1 MVGNLGPDNSGN
13 IYVEFDYNNLI
24 VVDPNK
30 TTKDGQI
37 SERLVDHENLVM
49 YANLEA
55 EVLPRTKLAVGISP
69 EDSGLRT
76 ISVAKMNFLKPG
88 KNDYLGTGYYD
99 ELTGQN
105 VTKFDG
111 TNQPLQVGVIPKNG
125 EKPYIQNTV
134 SNETNVMDNGLL
146 GITQIHVTTNTS
158 FIPSVTMELEDVQGK
173 ALFQLGNNSPYSA
186 FFNLPYPP
194 FYLTLKGYYGQAIRY
209 QLNLEKFNAR
219 FNSVSGNYQVSL
231 TFKGYKFNILNEI
244 AMGHLLAT
252 PHMFSQ
258 SFSIGQ
264 TPVGPQQTNK
274 SAESQ
279 SKTQAAKA
287 FNNVNSPDA
296 IVTELIAERGYQ
308 KIVEVY
314 SEYKSK
320 GLISKDL
327 PELTVVQ
334 LMSKLEQFET
344 LIMASFDKT
353 EVASL
358 TNIRNYKGILTQYF
372 GSVRGSTGSWF
383 NTYLNPNPII
393 LKGGDKTYVFKNS
406 DPGQQA
412 TYISLLESNIKKFN
426 EGLAGNPTLGTQG
439 TAPIPNPIKLDM
451 IKIAPPSDTNIDWVA
466 TATAQTGNPKPSQEV
481 IDSVTKQYEPLF
493 TPIFNEIIVNDKK
506 QRTQIKPSFF
516 VFEGNGRFDLTISS
530 LETQANKKLSE
541 YETKITAELLRKIE
555 DKDAGIGFKPTVRNI
570 VAVIMASAEAF
581 IRLMDETHTNA
592 WNVRYDPVR
601 KKAILDNPSSA
612 PSSETRDH
620 RVVDPFV
627 LMNDSTAANS
637 QIPVYPWPQFFVE
650 TPDDKKGRF
659 QLKYIADP
667 SVVDLTGGADYSKW
681 PEVQFVEEYMKGL
694 TQKFQTPIAPP
705 PLETDRETNIIN
717 INAIEFPSTGI
728 AYSNKEE
735 VKFFYEIWERQF
747 LTSHY
752 SGFVRANANQIQ
764 DLIKLNVEAEI
775 SNVKNGLGLSS
786 PYITFKL
793 KNYGLNAANYP
804 ELLKTISNMGTGRA
818 YQDYVRDFFVTPYL
832 RTITEDSFSVLNI
845 EDIGKIPQT
854 STKSEGLKKLIDNAP
869 NDPLIVDT
877 IPYTDQTWCT
887 NNLNQGASSTGNQVY
902 GTKKSLMI
910 FEPRKIIANFNDVF
924 NYKINRPVTNFSYLT
939 GLNPTAVAISSI
951 IFNGVIPGLS
961 NFYET
966 RTTVNFIPTEGFV
979 YGSTPTGYLSPKT
992 TTSMLNTPYFVNA
1005 IQNGVD
1011 NSRVSGNTYPYTQ
1024 AAYLFINSLPLATL
1038 REKYKTISDDDVVT
1052 ELDYISSCFKKFGAI
1067 HKIPYA
1073 WIIKYGSI
1081 WYRYKTYKQTGI
1093 DILATAW
1100 KNFDYSKNY
1109 NPITPVTTG
1118 TTTGTTSAGAII
1130 SGITTGTS
1138 VQYSFKY
1145 NGVNRNVVLQ
1155 SETPISVDMQVGF
1168 YPKLIN
1174 DFNFFYNGYDLYTG
1188 YTNSEIQQSVNDGL
1202 KMYNFTSSNINNGTQ
1217 NGKNLRLI
1225 TWSVM
1230 LPNNVPQDDEDCDP
1244 TNNTKGATYYVVPS
1258 FGTTLNQ
1265 TVGTCMTGETTSP
1278 GTKVNLTNNSS
1289 VYNGSVRCLWPATN
1303 FGYFDNNQISYPQ
1316 PDSYINNITTGS
1328 EQSPVQFLTY
1338 MDYSKI
1344 EEIFSVFDKKI
1355 LDSFEQEFLNF
1366 SKPDTD
1372 IDFSKEVV
1380 TYNQSPINLNSG
1392 FRNFQSLFKSL
1403 MEVPAKKTDELE
1415 TDYFGGVI
1423 MKQFDVFQNNITNFM
1438 QYDVLIRYGNPSN
1451 YNRRILNSY
1460 LSLYGPIEVADP
1472 ITFNPYI
1479 NNSLPTSVGGITLQ
1493 QSRINNPTAWF
1504 ELETQVGFSTIANI
1518 VYSSN
1523 GSYITDFFVDNNIEF
1538 TSQNVI
1544 LLAPIIKMYATQK
1557 LKSPTITVAQFKN
1570 QLNKYLDLESTLQ
1583 GNFLNGLLS
1592 GLNAILPNQQQ
1603 LPERAVQSVISGDQ
1617 SKVEN
1622 YEVFKS
1628 LNDKWISG
1636 GDYTT
1641 KTLFEDIMFLDR
1653 ASRNIGD
1660 TILVDIFD
1668 LKYMFGVGGKPG
1680 EYSLNQA
1687 MSVYTF
1693 ISGILIKNNFNVM
1706 NLPAY
1711 VNFYNVQ
1718 DADGVKTPLGSGG
1731 SLAFADSLW
1740 GTFLDVD
1747 YRKSGPK
1754 MVCFYAGKPSQYLDL
1769 PKGNFKYRDDAFE
1782 MRRASENPLLE
1793 NQKGKTDWAVSNKC
1807 VGFTVDIGISNQ
1819 NIFYSFS
1826 VSQDNG
1832 VATSES
1838 INTQLNMVDQ
1848 ASGRQS
1854 ATQNVSL
1861 YNLYKNRSYKCTV
1874 NSLGNAL
1881 IQPTM
1886 YFNLRHV
1893 PMFNG
1898 PYMIQSVEHTIQSG
1912 NFQTQFTGIR
1922 QGVFDL
1928 PAIDS
1933 FLQSINQ
1940 NLLTKL
1946 EEILKINKDSVT
1958 ISGTTNTIKST
1969 QVPQKAD
1976 NTLDTTN
1983 ACASNLNSSF
1993 AAGYQSV
2000 TGTLTKITPKTFADA
2015 IIKVAPN
2022 NKELQNIIYCLSYIR
2037 TFQVDSFNGW
2047 NNNLALISLTT
2058 DWGGQNTLI
2067 SRNYSCVKVTTN
2079 PSSSSSQPITHFDTI
2094 ESYIRFMI
2102 GRLSPR
2108 VDQILEMGL
2117 AKWYVCHW
2125 PTDNVS
2131 EDYYD
2136 SHINEFKQTKD
2147 TLYEALNSAVKVG
2160 LSSIANSKD
2169 LKLTIKKTEEK
2180 GSSPGVTP
2188 TPTPLP
2194 LLAGKTCPPPVY
2206 NTIAPLSG
2214 YTGTVIQVNGRNLIT
2229 TKEVKIA
2236 NVLVPFSSV
2245 TVVNDTLIRFVVPK
2259 IFTGEV
2265 NIYTQIGITTD
2276 YGSFSGG
2283 TLFNYNP
2290 SLSGTSMTSPGSIT
2304 NPEAANTPVASTT
2317 ATTATTTTNVTNV
2330 APGVNTNPQNT
2341 GPKTLIIVTDSKDAR
2356 GSTTQLTVRV
2366 NPEAGAWKI
2375 DTQTDYSYQIED
2387 IVPGPTNRYIGDRIE
2402 TGYRQPFNGYVSADQ
2417 QEFSI
2422 SKEQMIKVVGIDDL
2436 DEKNIRA
2443 YTQIELYVRPDDKVK
2458 NPNDVILNYNFN
2470 IFQTDI
2476 KEGDPVVATPPP
2488 PVTTSG
2494 TTFPEKQ
2501 LSITLVGESPDIQG
2515 MGLEY
2520 FNIKKPAGGYITFR
2534 FNSPDFKDSW
2544 YNDRAILNSNNQ
2556 IAPYSGRL
2564 NVDSQTYEYTVNS
2577 LGVFKLKISYKP
2589 YGFTAPIGGKVLEQ
2603 IVYSPPFTL

>member
-30 TTKDGQI
+30 TTKDGQV

-69 EDSGLRT
+69 EDSGIRT

-125 EKPYIQNTV
+125 DKPYYTNTV

-186 FFNLPYPP
+186 FFNLPYPV

-258 SFSIGQ
+258 TFNISQS
-264 TPVGPQQTNK
+264 PVGPQQTNR
-274 SAESQ
+274 ATESQ

-287 FNNVNSPDA
+287 FNNVNSSDA
-296 IVTELIAERGYQ
+296 VVTELIAEKGYQ
-308 KIVEVY
+308 KIAEVY
-314 SEYKSK
+314 SEYKAK

-327 PELTVVQ
+327 PELTIVQ
-334 LMSKLEQFET
+334 LMSKLEQFEK
-344 LIMASFDKT
+344 LITASFDKT
-353 EVASL
+353 EVGSL

-372 GSVRGSTGSWF
+372 SNVRGATSSWF

-406 DPGQQA
+406 DPGLHVTA
-412 TYISLLESNIKKFN
+412 ISLLESNIKKYN
-426 EGLAGNPTLGTQG
+426 EGLAENPTLGTNG
-439 TAPIPNPIKLDM
+439 TAPIPNPITLKM
-451 IKIAPPSDTNIDWVA
+451 IKIDPPLDSNVDWVA
-466 TATAQTGNPKPSQEV
+466 TATAQTGNYKPSKEV
-481 IDSVTKQYEPLF
+481 VDSVYNQYIPIF
-493 TPIFNEIIVNDKK
+493 TPAINETIVNGKP
-506 QRTQIKPSFF
+506 QRTEIKPSFF
-516 VFEGNGRFDLTISS
+516 VFEGNGRFDSTISS

-555 DKDAGIGFKPTVRNI
+555 DKDTGLGFKPTVRNI
-570 VAVIMASAEAF
+570 IAVIMASAEGF
-581 IRLMDETHTNA
+581 IRLMDDTHTKA
-592 WNVRYDPVR
+592 WNVKYDPVR
-601 KKAILDNPSSA
+601 KQAILDNPSSA

-620 RVVDPFV
+620 VVQTQGS
-627 LMNDSTAANS
+627 LLGNTAAENS
-637 QIPVYPWPQFFVE
+637 QIPVYPWPQYFVE
-650 TPDDKKGRF
+650 TSDDKKGRF
-659 QLKYIADP
+659 QLKYLADP
-667 SVVDLTGGADYSKW
+667 TEIDKTDGGNYAKW

-694 TQKFQTPIAPP
+694 TMKFQSPIAPP
-705 PLETDRETNIIN
+705 PLETERETNIIN

-728 AYSNKEE
+728 AYRNKEE
-735 VKFFYEIWERQF
+735 IKFFYEIWERQF
-747 LTSHY
+747 LTAHY
-752 SGFVRANANQIQ
+752 SGFVRANLNQIQ

-786 PYITFKL
+786 PYITFTL
-793 KNYGLNAANYP
+793 KNYGLNAASYP
-804 ELLKTISNMGTGRA
+804 DFLKNISNMGTGRA

-832 RTITEDSFSVLNI
+832 KTITEDSFSILGV

-854 STKSEGLKKLIDNAP
+854 TTKSEGLKKLIDNAP
-869 NDPLIVDT
+869 NDPMIVDT
-877 IPYTDQTWCT
+877 IPYTDQTWCA

-910 FEPRKIIANFNDVF
+910 FEPRKIIANFNNVF
-924 NYKINRPVTNFSYLT
+924 DFKNNRPVTNFSYLL
-939 GLNPTAVAISSI
+939 GQNPTILALSSML
-951 IFNGVIPGLS
+951 FGLGLS
-961 NFYET
+961 GFYDT
-966 RTTVNFIPTEGFV
+966 RESDDFIATEGYV
-979 YGSTPTGYLSPKT
+979 YGATPTGILSPRT

-1011 NSRVSGNTYPYTQ
+1011 NSRISGNTYPYTQ

-1038 REKYKTISDDDVVT
+1038 REKYKSVSDNNTVT

-1073 WIIKYGSI
+1073 WILKYGSI
-1081 WYRYKTYKQTGI
+1081 WYRYKTYKQTGT
-1093 DILATAW
+1093 DILKTAW

-1109 NPITPVTTG
+1109 NPIVPVTTG
-1118 TTTGTTSAGAII
+1118 TTTGTTTTGAII
-1130 SGITTGTS
+1130 TGTTSTS
-1138 VQYSFKY
+1138 VEYKFKY

-1155 SETPISVDMQVGF
+1155 SETSIDVDMQVGF

-1202 KMYNFTSSNINNGTQ
+1202 KMYNFLGSNINNGKQ

-1230 LPNNVPQDDEDCDP
+1230 LPNNVPEDDEDCDP

-1258 FGTTLNQ
+1258 FGTSFNQ
-1265 TVGTCMTGETTSP
+1265 TIDTCMTGETTSP
-1278 GTKVNLTNNSS
+1278 GTKVNLTNNTS

-1303 FGYFDNNQISYPQ
+1303 FGYYDNNQIAYPD
-1316 PDSYINNITTGS
+1316 PYSYINNITTGS
-1328 EQSPVQFLTY
+1328 DQSPVQFLT
-1338 MDYSKI
+1338 DNNYSKI

-1355 LDSFEQEFLNF
+1355 LDSFEEEFLNWC
-1366 SKPDTD
+1366 KPDTD
-1372 IDFSKEVV
+1372 INLSKEIV
-1380 TYNQSPINLNSG
+1380 TFNQSPINLNSS
-1392 FRNFQSLFKSL
+1392 FRNFQALFKTL
-1403 MEVPAKKTDELE
+1403 MEVPAKTTSELE
-1415 TDYFGGVI
+1415 SDYFNNVTT
-1423 MKQFDVFQNNITNFM
+1423 KQYDVFSNSITNFM
-1438 QYDVLIRYGNPSN
+1438 QYDILIRYGNPSN

-1460 LSLYGPIEVADP
+1460 LSFNGQIEVADP
-1472 ITFNPYI
+1472 ITFNSYVK
-1479 NNSLPTSVGGITLQ
+1479 NSLPSSVGGITLQ
-1493 QSRINNPTAWF
+1493 QSQINNPTAWF
-1504 ELETQVGFSTIANI
+1504 ELQTQVGFSTIEN
-1518 VYSSN
+1518 VFYSSN
-1523 GSYITDFFVDNNIEF
+1523 GSYITDFFIDNNIEF
-1538 TSQNVI
+1538 TAQNVI

-1557 LKSPTITVAQFKN
+1557 LKSPTIAVAQFKN
-1570 QLNKYLDLESTLQ
+1570 ELKKYLDLESTLQ

-1603 LPERAVQSVISGDQ
+1603 VPERTVQSVISGDQ

-1622 YEVFKS
+1622 YEVFKA

-1660 TILVDIFD
+1660 TLLIDIFD
-1668 LKYMFGVGGKPG
+1668 LKYMFGVGGKEG
-1680 EYSLNQA
+1680 EYSLNNA

-1718 DADGVKTPLGSGG
+1718 DADGIKTPLGSGG

-1769 PKGNFKYRDDAFE
+1769 PKGNFKFRDDAFE

-1793 NQKGKTDWAVSNKC
+1793 NLQGKTDWAVSNKC

-1874 NSLGNAL
+1874 VSLGNAL

-1898 PYMIQSVEHTIQSG
+1898 PYMIQSVDHSIQSG
-1912 NFQTQFTGIR
+1912 NFQTTFTGIR

-1928 PAIDS
+1928 PAIDT

-1958 ISGTTNTIKST
+1958 ISGTTNAIKST

-1983 ACASNLNSSF
+1983 ACVSNLNSSF

-2000 TGTLTKITPKTFADA
+2000 AGVLTPIQPKTFADA
-2015 IIKVAPN
+2015 LIKLVPN
-2022 NKELQNIIYCLSYIR
+2022 SQELQIIIYSLSYIS
-2037 TFQVDSFNGW
+2037 TFQDKSFNGW
-2047 NNNLALISLTT
+2047 DNNFGLISLSK

-2067 SRNYSCVKVTTN
+2067 QRNYSCVKVKTN
-2079 PSSSSSQPITHFDTI
+2079 ASSSTSQPLAHFDTI
-2094 ESYIRFMI
+2094 DSYIRFMI
-2102 GRLSPR
+2102 GRLSER
-2108 VDQILEMGL
+2108 VPQILEMGL

-2125 PTDNVS
+2125 PIDNVS
-2131 EDYYD
+2131 EDYYN
-2136 SHINEFKQTKD
+2136 SHIGEFKETKD
-2147 TLYEALNSAVKVG
+2147 TLYNALNSAVKVG
-2160 LSSIANSKD
+2160 LSTVADSKD

-2180 GSSPGVTP
+2180 GKTPGVTP

-2194 LLAGKTCPPPVY
+2194 ALAGKTCPPPVY
-2206 NTIAPLSG
+2206 TTIAPLSG
-2214 YTGTVIQVNGRNLIT
+2214 YTGTVLQVNGRNLIT

-2245 TVVNDTLIRFVVPK
+2245 TIVNDTLVRFVVPK
-2259 IFTGEV
+2259 IFTGDV

-2304 NPEAANTPVASTT
+2304 NPEAANTPSTTSTT
-2317 ATTATTTTNVTNV
+2317 ATTATTVTNV

-2341 GPKTLIIVTDSKDAR
+2341 GPTPLIVVTDSKDAR

-2366 NPEAGAWKI
+2366 NPDAGAWKI
-2375 DTQTDYSYQIED
+2375 DTQNDYSSKIVD
-2387 IVPGPTNRYIGDRIE
+2387 VVPGPNNKYIEDTFENSYG
-2402 TGYRQPFNGYVSADQ
+2402 QHFNGYVSTDQ

-2422 SKEQMIKVVGIDDL
+2422 SKQQMIEVVGIDDL

>member
-30 TTKDGQI
+30 TTKDGQV

-69 EDSGLRT
+69 EDSGIRT
-76 ISVAKMNFLKPG
+76 ISVAKMNFLKPS

-125 EKPYIQNTV
+125 DKPYYTNTV

-186 FFNLPYPP
+186 FFNLPYPV

-258 SFSIGQ
+258 TFNISQS
-264 TPVGPQQTNK
+264 PVGPQQTNK
-274 SAESQ
+274 ATESQ
-279 SKTQAAKA
+279 SKTQAAKV
-287 FNNVNSPDA
+287 FNNVNSSDA
-296 IVTELIAERGYQ
+296 VVTELIAEKGYQ
-308 KIVEVY
+308 KIAEVY
-314 SEYKSK
+314 SEYKAK

-327 PELTVVQ
+327 PELTIVQ
-334 LMSKLEQFET
+334 LMSKLEQFEK
-344 LIMASFDKT
+344 LITASFDKT
-353 EVASL
+353 EVGSL

-372 GSVRGSTGSWF
+372 SNVRGATSSWF

-406 DPGQQA
+406 DPGLQVTA
-412 TYISLLESNIKKFN
+412 ISLLESNIKKYN
-426 EGLAGNPTLGTQG
+426 EGLAENPTLGTNG
-439 TAPIPNPIKLDM
+439 TAPIPNPITLKM
-451 IKIAPPSDTNIDWVA
+451 IKIDPPLDSNVDWVA
-466 TATAQTGNPKPSQEV
+466 TTTAQTGNYKPSKEV
-481 IDSVTKQYEPLF
+481 VDSVYNQYIPIF
-493 TPIFNEIIVNDKK
+493 TPNINETIVNGKP
-506 QRTQIKPSFF
+506 QRTEIKPSFF
-516 VFEGNGRFDLTISS
+516 VFEGNGRFDSTISS

-555 DKDAGIGFKPTVRNI
+555 DKDTGLGFKPTVRNI
-570 VAVIMASAEAF
+570 IAVIMASAEGF
-581 IRLMDETHTNA
+581 IRLMDDTHTKA
-592 WNVRYDPVR
+592 WNVKYDPVR
-601 KKAILDNPSSA
+601 KQAILDNPSSA

-620 RVVDPFV
+620 VVQTQGS
-627 LMNDSTAANS
+627 LLGNTTAENS
-637 QIPVYPWPQFFVE
+637 QIPVYPWPQYFVE
-650 TPDDKKGRF
+650 TSDDKKGRF
-659 QLKYIADP
+659 QLKYLADP
-667 SVVDLTGGADYSKW
+667 TEIDKTDGGNYAKW

-694 TQKFQTPIAPP
+694 TMKFQSPIAPP
-705 PLETDRETNIIN
+705 PLETERETNIIN

-728 AYSNKEE
+728 AYRNKEE
-735 VKFFYEIWERQF
+735 IKFFYEIWERQF
-747 LTSHY
+747 LTAHY
-752 SGFVRANANQIQ
+752 SGFVRANLNQIQ

-786 PYITFKL
+786 PYITFTL

-804 ELLKTISNMGTGRA
+804 EFLKNISNMGTGRA

-832 RTITEDSFSVLNI
+832 KTITEDSFSILGV

-854 STKSEGLKKLIDNAP
+854 TTKSEGLKKLIDNAP
-869 NDPLIVDT
+869 NDPMIVDT

-910 FEPRKIIANFNDVF
+910 FEPRKIIANFNNVF
-924 NYKINRPVTNFSYLT
+924 DFKNNRPVTNFSYLL
-939 GLNPTAVAISSI
+939 GQNPIVLAISSML
-951 IFNGVIPGLS
+951 FNGLGLS
-961 NFYET
+961 SFYDT
-966 RTTVNFIPTEGFV
+966 RASDDFIATEGYV
-979 YGSTPTGYLSPKT
+979 YGATPTGNLSPRT

-1011 NSRVSGNTYPYTQ
+1011 NSRISGNTYPYTQ

-1038 REKYKTISDDDVVT
+1038 REKYKSVSDNNTVT

-1073 WIIKYGSI
+1073 WILKYGSI
-1081 WYRYKTYKQTGI
+1081 WYRYKTYKQTGT
-1093 DILATAW
+1093 DILKTAW

-1109 NPITPVTTG
+1109 NPIVPVTTG
-1118 TTTGTTSAGAII
+1118 TTTVTTITGAIITGTTS
-1130 SGITTGTS
+1130 TS
-1138 VQYSFKY
+1138 VEYKFKY

-1155 SETPISVDMQVGF
+1155 SETSVDVDMQVGF

-1202 KMYNFTSSNINNGTQ
+1202 KMYNFLGSNINNGKQ

-1230 LPNNVPQDDEDCDP
+1230 LPNNVPEDDEDCDP

-1258 FGTTLNQ
+1258 FGSNINQ
-1265 TVGTCMTGETTSP
+1265 TIPTCMTGETTSP
-1278 GTKVNLTNNSS
+1278 GTKVNLTNNTS

-1303 FGYFDNNQISYPQ
+1303 FGYYDNNQIAYPD
-1316 PDSYINNITTGS
+1316 PYSYINNITTGS
-1328 EQSPVQFLTY
+1328 DQSPVQFLT
-1338 MDYSKI
+1338 DNNYSKI
-1344 EEIFSVFDKKI
+1344 EELFSVFDKKI
-1355 LDSFEQEFLNF
+1355 LDSFEEEFLNWC
-1366 SKPDTD
+1366 KPDTD
-1372 IDFSKEVV
+1372 INLSKEIV
-1380 TYNQSPINLNSG
+1380 TFNQSPINLNSS
-1392 FRNFQSLFKSL
+1392 FRNFQALFKTL
-1403 MEVPAKKTDELE
+1403 MEVPAKTTSELE
-1415 TDYFGGVI
+1415 SDYFNNVTT
-1423 MKQFDVFQNNITNFM
+1423 KQYDVFSNSITNFM
-1438 QYDVLIRYGNPSN
+1438 QYDILIRYGNPSN

-1460 LSLYGPIEVADP
+1460 LSFNGQIEVADP
-1472 ITFNPYI
+1472 ITFNPYVK
-1479 NNSLPTSVGGITLQ
+1479 NSLPSRAGGITLQ
-1493 QSRINNPTAWF
+1493 QSQINNPTAWF
-1504 ELETQVGFSTIANI
+1504 ELQTQVGFSTIANV

-1523 GSYITDFFVDNNIEF
+1523 GSYITDFFIDNNIEF
-1538 TSQNVI
+1538 TAQNVI

-1557 LKSPTITVAQFKN
+1557 LKLPTIAVAQFKN
-1570 QLNKYLDLESTLQ
+1570 ELKKYLDLESTLQ

-1603 LPERAVQSVISGDQ
+1603 VPERTVQSVISGDQ

-1622 YEVFKS
+1622 YEVFKA

-1660 TILVDIFD
+1660 TLLIDIFD
-1668 LKYMFGVGGKPG
+1668 LKYMFGVGGKEG
-1680 EYSLNQA
+1680 EYSLNNA

-1718 DADGVKTPLGSGG
+1718 DADGIKTPLGSGG

-1769 PKGNFKYRDDAFE
+1769 PKGNFKFRDDAFE

-1793 NQKGKTDWAVSNKC
+1793 NLQGKTDWAVSNKC

-1874 NSLGNAL
+1874 VSLGNAL

-1898 PYMIQSVEHTIQSG
+1898 PYMIQSVDHSIQSG
-1912 NFQTQFTGIR
+1912 NFQTTFTGIR

-1928 PAIDS
+1928 PAIDT

-1958 ISGTTNTIKST
+1958 ISGTTNAIKST

-1983 ACASNLNSSF
+1983 ACVSNLNSSF

-2000 TGTLTKITPKTFADA
+2000 AGVLTPIQPKTFADA
-2015 IIKVAPN
+2015 LIKLVPN
-2022 NKELQNIIYCLSYIR
+2022 SQELQIIIYSLSYIS
-2037 TFQVDSFNGW
+2037 TFQDKSFNGW
-2047 NNNLALISLTT
+2047 DNNFGLISLSK

-2067 SRNYSCVKVTTN
+2067 QRNYSCVKVKTN
-2079 PSSSSSQPITHFDTI
+2079 ASSSTSQPLAHFDTI
-2094 ESYIRFMI
+2094 DSYIRFMI
-2102 GRLSPR
+2102 GRLSER
-2108 VDQILEMGL
+2108 VPQILEMGL

-2125 PTDNVS
+2125 PIDNVS
-2131 EDYYD
+2131 EDYYN
-2136 SHINEFKQTKD
+2136 SHIGEFKVTKD
-2147 TLYEALNSAVKVG
+2147 TLYNALNSAVKVG
-2160 LSSIANSKD
+2160 LSTVADSKD

-2180 GSSPGVTP
+2180 GNTPGVTP

-2194 LLAGKTCPPPVY
+2194 SLVGKTCPPPVY
-2206 NTIAPLSG
+2206 TTIAPLSG
-2214 YTGTVIQVNGRNLIT
+2214 YTGTVLQVNGRNLIT

-2245 TVVNDTLIRFVVPK
+2245 TIVNDTLVKFVVPK
-2259 IFTGEV
+2259 IFTGDV

-2290 SLSGTSMTSPGSIT
+2290 TLSGTSTSSPGSIT
-2304 NPEAANTPVASTT
+2304 NPEAANTPSPT
-2317 ATTATTTTNVTNV
+2317 ATIATTTVTNV
-2330 APGVNTNPQNT
+2330 APGVNTNPQTT
-2341 GPKTLIIVTDSKDAR
+2341 GPVTMIGTTVQLS
-2356 GSTTQLTVRV
+2356 GSQTESLNVKINPQLTGWVLATKVDMNYTVYQLEEV
-2366 NPEAGAWKI
+2366 NNVTIRK
-2375 DTQTDYSYQIED
+2375 Y
-2387 IVPGPTNRYIGDRIE
+2387 
-2402 TGYRQPFNGYVSADQ
+2402 
-2417 QEFSI
+2417 I
-2422 SKEQMIKVVGIDDL
+2422 SKGVIGVDGQVTNGEFNVTLNQVQSYLVNDIPKIIG
-2436 DEKNIRA
+2436 K
-2443 YTQIELYVRPDDKVK
+2443 TQIDLVF
-2458 NPNDVILNYNFN
+2458 ILTAYKG
-2470 IFQTDI
+2470 Q
-2476 KEGDPVVATPPP
+2476 EQ
-2488 PVTTSG
+2488 PVTQQFPFKDWYTLPNQGQVPVDNVPTSQ
-2494 TTFPEKQ
+2494 TALTFPPEK
-2501 LSITLVGESPDIQG
+2501 LSLIRISDSTDLQG
-2515 MGLEY
+2515 NGFSY
-2520 FNIKKPAGGYITFR
+2520 YNIKKPAGGYITYNFSTEKP
-2534 FNSPDFKDSW
+2534 FNEQNVASTK
-2544 YNDRAILNSNNQ
+2544 ILK
-2556 IAPYSGRL
+2556 ATTYETVDYSGRGGTST
-2564 NVDSQTYEYTVNS
+2564 NYTNEITINQ
-2577 LGVFKLKISYKP
+2577 LGTFRLQVQYRP
-2589 YGFTAPIGGKVLEQ
+2589 YGFTSPINGEVLTQ
-2603 IVYSPPFTL
+2603 TILSDVFTL

>member
-30 TTKDGQI
+30 TTKDGQV

-76 ISVAKMNFLKPG
+76 ISVAKMNFLKPS
-88 KNDYLGTGYYD
+88 KNNYLGTGYYD

-111 TNQPLQVGVIPKNG
+111 TNQPLQVGQIPKSG
-125 EKPYIQNTV
+125 EKPYIVNTV

-146 GITQIHVTTNTS
+146 GITQIHVTTNSS

-258 SFSIGQ
+258 SFSLSQ
-264 TPVGPQQTNK
+264 SPVGPQQTNK

-279 SKTQAAKA
+279 SKTQAAKT

-334 LMSKLEQFET
+334 LMSKLEMFEAQ
-344 LIMASFDKT
+344 IMASFDKT
-353 EVASL
+353 EVESL
-358 TNIRNYKGILTQYF
+358 TNIRNYKGVLTQYF
-372 GSVRGSTGSWF
+372 SNVRGATTSWF
-383 NTYLNPNPII
+383 NTYLNPNPLV
-393 LKGGDKTYVFKNS
+393 LKGGEKTYVFKSTSIEVQNT
-406 DPGQQA
+406 A
-412 TYISLLESNIKKFN
+412 ISLLESNIKKFN

-439 TAPIPNPIKLDM
+439 TAPIPNPIKIGM
-451 IKIAPPSDTNIDWVA
+451 IKIDPPNTTDFDWLA

-481 IDSVTKQYEPLF
+481 IDSVTSQYTSLTTPIINEVTVNGKKQY
-493 TPIFNEIIVNDKK
+493 
-506 QRTQIKPSFF
+506 TQNKPPFF
-516 VFEGNGRFDLTISS
+516 VFEGNGRFDSTISS

-555 DKDAGIGFKPTVRNI
+555 DKDAGLGFKPTVRNI
-570 VAVIMASAEAF
+570 IAVIMASAEAF
-581 IRLMDETHTNA
+581 IRLMDETHTKA
-592 WNVRYDPVR
+592 WNVKYDPVR

-620 RVVDPFV
+620 VVQTQGS
-627 LMNDSTAANS
+627 LLGNTTAENS

-650 TPDDKKGRF
+650 TPADDKKGRF
-659 QLKYIADP
+659 QLKYIGDP

-681 PEVQFVEEYMKGL
+681 PEVEFVEEYMKGL
-694 TQKFQTPIAPP
+694 TQKFQTPNAPP

-735 VKFFYEIWERQF
+735 IKFFYEIWERQF

-752 SGFVRANANQIQ
+752 SGFARANLNQIQ

-804 ELLKTISNMGTGRA
+804 EFLKNISNMGTGRA

-832 RTITEDSFSVLNI
+832 RTITEDSFSILGLG
-845 EDIGKIPQT
+845 EIGKIPQT
-854 STKSEGLKKLIDNAP
+854 TTKSEGLKKLIDNAP
-869 NDPLIVDT
+869 NDPMIVDT
-877 IPYTDQTWCT
+877 IPYTDQTWCK
-887 NNLNQGASSTGNQVY
+887 NNLNQGASSMGNQVY

-910 FEPRKIIANFNDVF
+910 FEPRKIIANFSDIF
-924 NYKINRPVTNFSYLT
+924 DYKTNRPVTNFSYLL
-939 GLNPTAVAISSI
+939 GQNPTIVAIGLG
-951 IFNGVIPGLS
+951 IFNGPIPGLS
-961 NFYET
+961 DFYKT
-966 RTTVNFIPTEGFV
+966 RTPVNFIATEGFV
-979 YGSTPTGYLSPKT
+979 YGSTPTGYLSPIT

-1005 IQNGVD
+1005 IQNGID
-1011 NSRVSGNTYPYTQ
+1011 SSRISGNTYPYVQ
-1024 AAYLFINSLPLATL
+1024 AGYLFINSLPLATL
-1038 REKYKTISDDDVVT
+1038 REKYKSVSDNTVT
-1052 ELDYISSCFKKFGAI
+1052 ELDYISSCFKKYGAI

-1073 WIIKYGSI
+1073 WILKYGSI
-1081 WYRYKTYKQTGI
+1081 WYRYKKYKQTGV
-1093 DILATAW
+1093 DILKTAW
-1100 KNFDYSKNY
+1100 KDFDYSKNY

-1118 TTTGTTSAGAII
+1118 TTTGTTSTGAII
-1130 SGITTGTS
+1130 TGITTGTS

-1145 NGVNRNVVLQ
+1145 SGINRNVVLQ
-1155 SETPISVDMQVGF
+1155 SETTTDVNMQVGF

-1202 KMYNFTSSNINNGTQ
+1202 KMYNFLGSNINNGTQ
-1217 NGKNLRLI
+1217 NGKSLRLI

-1230 LPNNVPQDDEDCDP
+1230 LPNNVPEDDEDCDP
-1244 TNNTKGATYYVVPS
+1244 TNNTKGETYFVIPS
-1258 FGTTLNQ
+1258 FGTSFNQ

-1278 GTKVNLTNNSS
+1278 GTKVNLTNNTS

-1303 FGYFDNNQISYPQ
+1303 FGYYDNTQISYPD
-1316 PDSYINNITTGS
+1316 PYSYVNNITTGS
-1328 EQSPVQFLTY
+1328 EQSPVQFLT
-1338 MDYSKI
+1338 DNNYSKI
-1344 EEIFSVFDKKI
+1344 EEIFSVFDKRI
-1355 LDSFEQEFLNF
+1355 LDSFEQEFLNWC
-1366 SKPDTD
+1366 KPDTD
-1372 IDFSKEVV
+1372 IELGVEVV
-1380 TYNQSPINLNSG
+1380 TYNQSPVNLNSKL
-1392 FRNFQSLFKSL
+1392 RNFQSLFKSL
-1403 MEVPAKKTDELE
+1403 MEVPAKKTSELE
-1415 TDYFGGVI
+1415 TDYFNNVI
-1423 MKQFDVFQNNITNFM
+1423 TTQYDVFQNNITNFM
-1438 QYDVLIRYGNPSN
+1438 QYDVLFRYGNPSN

-1460 LSLYGPIEVADP
+1460 LSFNGPIEVADP
-1472 ITFNPYI
+1472 ITFNPYVK
-1479 NNSLPTSVGGITLQ
+1479 NSLPTIVGGITLQ
-1493 QSRINNPTAWF
+1493 QSKINNSAAWF
-1504 ELETQVGFSTIANI
+1504 ELETQVGFSTIANVI
-1518 VYSSN
+1518 YTSN
-1523 GSYITDFFVDNNIEF
+1523 GSYITDFFIDNNIEF
-1538 TSQNVI
+1538 TAQNVI

-1570 QLNKYLDLESTLQ
+1570 KLNEYLDLESTLQ

-1603 LPERAVQSVISGDQ
+1603 LPEKAIQSVISGDQ

-1622 YEVFKS
+1622 YEVFKA

-1660 TILVDIFD
+1660 TILIDIFD
-1668 LKYMFGVGGKPG
+1668 LKYMFGVGGKEG

-1782 MRRASENPLLE
+1782 MRRASENPLIE
-1793 NQKGKTDWAVSNKC
+1793 NQQGKTDWAVSNKC
-1807 VGFTVDIGISNQ
+1807 VGFTVDVGIRNQ

-1848 ASGRQS
+1848 ASGRQT

-1874 NSLGNAL
+1874 VSLGNAL

-1898 PYMIQSVEHTIQSG
+1898 PYMIQSVDHSIQSG
-1912 NFQTQFTGIR
+1912 NFQTTFTGIR
-1922 QGVFDL
+1922 QGIFDL
-1928 PAIDS
+1928 PAIDN

-1983 ACASNLNSSF
+1983 ACVSNINSSF
-1993 AAGYQSV
+1993 VNGYQSV
-2000 TGTLTKITPKTFADA
+2000 KGTLTQITPKTLADVLL
-2015 IIKVAPN
+2015 KVAPN
-2022 NKELQNIIYCLSYIR
+2022 SKELQIIIYSLSYIR
-2037 TFQVDSFNGW
+2037 TFQVNSFNGW
-2047 NNNLALISLTT
+2047 DNNLALISLNT

-2067 SRNYSCVKVTTN
+2067 GRNYSCVKVKTN
-2079 PSSSSSQPITHFDTI
+2079 PSSSSSQPIAHFDTI

-2102 GRLSPR
+2102 GRLTPR
-2108 VDQILEMGL
+2108 IDQILEMGL

-2136 SHINEFKQTKD
+2136 SHIGEFKQTKE
-2147 TLYEALNSAVKVG
+2147 TLYSALNSAVDVG
-2160 LSSIANSKD
+2160 LSTISDSKD
-2169 LKLTIKKTEEK
+2169 LKLTIKKTEQK
-2180 GSSPGVTP
+2180 GKTPGVTP

-2194 LLAGKTCPPPVY
+2194 ALAGKTCPPPVY
-2206 NTIAPLSG
+2206 TTIAPLSG

-2317 ATTATTTTNVTNV
+2317 ATTVSNVVPGTNINPQTTGPVTMIGTAVQLNASKTQSLNVKINPQATGWVLSPNADMSYTVYQLEEVDNVVTRKYISKSTNGVGGQVTNGEFNITLTEV
-2330 APGVNTNPQNT
+2330 ESYFINDI
-2341 GPKTLIIVTDSKDAR
+2341 PKIEGKTQIDIVFILKAYKGQEQPVTQQFPFKVWYTLPNQSQVPVDNIPTSQTA
-2356 GSTTQLTVRV
+2356 LTFP
-2366 NPEAGAWKI
+2366 PEKLSLI
-2375 DTQTDYSYQIED
+2375 RYTDYISLQGSGWSY
-2387 IVPGPTNRYIGDRIE
+2387 Y
-2402 TGYRQPFNGYVSADQ
+2402 
-2417 QEFSI
+2417 
-2422 SKEQMIKVVGIDDL
+2422 
-2436 DEKNIRA
+2436 
-2443 YTQIELYVRPDDKVK
+2443 
-2458 NPNDVILNYNFN
+2458 
-2470 IFQTDI
+2470 
-2476 KEGDPVVATPPP
+2476 
-2488 PVTTSG
+2488 
-2494 TTFPEKQ
+2494 
-2501 LSITLVGESPDIQG
+2501 
-2515 MGLEY
+2515 
-2520 FNIKKPAGGYITFR
+2520 NIKKPVGGYITYNFSTEKP
-2534 FNSPDFKDSW
+2534 FNEQNVVSSK
-2544 YNDRAILNSNNQ
+2544 ILDAN
-2556 IAPYSGRL
+2556 
-2564 NVDSQTYEYTVNS
+2564 TYEVVNS
-2577 LGVFKLKISYKP
+2577 SSSGGVSTGYTNEITINQLGSFRLQVQYRP
-2589 YGFTAPIGGKVLEQ
+2589 YGFTSPINGQVLTQ
-2603 IVYSPPFTL
+2603 TILSDVFTL